1 MISYIIMLIAFEG
14 IDGSGKTT
22 QAKKLYQYLVA
33 KEIPASLYREPGGTK
48 LGEKLREIIITEEMD
63 ERTELLLFEASRS
76 RLIAEKVIK
85 DLEKGKIVILDRFT
99 LSTLAYQGYGK
110 GIDLEVI
117 DEFNIFATRGIEPD
131 LIVLID
137 VPVEL
142 AIKRLRNRTRFEG
155 KEFLEKVRRGFLEI
169 AKDKKNVVIID
180 GTREENSVFEDIL
193 KVLSGIFG
201 I

>member
-1 MISYIIMLIAFEG
+1 MLISFEG

-22 QAKKLYQYLVA
+22 QSKKLYQYLVS
-33 KEIPASLYREPGGTK
+33 KGIPASLYREPGGTK

-63 ERTELLLFEASRS
+63 ERTELFLFEASRS
-76 RLIAEKVIK
+76 RLITEKVIK

-117 DEFNIFATRGIEPD
+117 NEFNRFATRGIEPD

-137 VPVEL
+137 VPVEV
-142 AIKRLRNRTRFEG
+142 AIKRLKNRNRFEG
-155 KEFLEKVRRGFLEI
+155 KEFLERVRRGFLEI

-180 GTREENSVFEDIL
+180 GTKEENTVFEDVL
-193 KVLSGIFG
+193 KRLSSIFG

>member
-1 MISYIIMLIAFEG
+1 MLIAFEG

>member
-22 QAKKLYQYLVA
+22 QAKKLYRYLVA
-33 KEIPASLYREPGGTK
+33 KGIPVSLYREPGGTK

-63 ERTELLLFEASRS
+63 ERTELFLFEASRS
-76 RLIAEKVIK
+76 RLITEKVIK
-85 DLEKGKIVILDRFT
+85 DLKKGKTVILDRFT

-117 DEFNIFATRGIEPD
+117 NEFNRFATWGIEPN
-131 LIVLID
+131 LIVFID
-137 VPVEL
+137 VPVEV
-142 AIKRLRNRTRFEG
+142 AIKRLKNRTRFES
-155 KEFLEKVRRGFLEI
+155 KEFLERVRRGFLEI
-169 AKDKKNVVIID
+169 VKDKRNVVIID
-180 GTREENSVFEDIL
+180 GAKEENTVFEEIL
-193 KVLSGIFG
+193 KTLSGIFS

>member
-155 KEFLEKVRRGFLEI
+155 KEFLENVRRGFLEI

>member
-142 AIKRLRNRTRFEG
+142 AIKRLRNRTRSEG

>member
-1 MISYIIMLIAFEG
+1 MLISFEG
-14 IDGSGKTT
+14 INGSGKTT
-22 QAKKLYQYLVA
+22 QSKKLYQYLVS
-33 KEIPASLYREPGGTK
+33 KGIPASLYREPGGTK

-63 ERTELLLFEASRS
+63 ERTELFLFEASRS
-76 RLIAEKVIK
+76 RLITEKVIK

-117 DEFNIFATRGIEPD
+117 NEFNRFATRGIEPD

-137 VPVEL
+137 VPVEV
-142 AIKRLRNRTRFEG
+142 AIKRLKNRNRFEG
-155 KEFLEKVRRGFLEI
+155 KEFLERVRRGFLEI

-180 GTREENSVFEDIL
+180 GTKEENTVFEDVL
-193 KVLSGIFG
+193 KRLSSIFG

>member
-1 MISYIIMLIAFEG
+1 
-14 IDGSGKTT
+14 
-22 QAKKLYQYLVA
+22 AKKLYQYLVA

>member
-1 MISYIIMLIAFEG
+1 MLIAFEG

-33 KEIPASLYREPGGTK
+33 KGIPASLYREPGGTK

-63 ERTELLLFEASRS
+63 ERTELFLFEASRS
-76 RLIAEKVIK
+76 RLITEKVIK

-117 DEFNIFATRGIEPD
+117 NEFNRFATRGIEPD

-137 VPVEL
+137 VPVEV
-142 AIKRLRNRTRFEG
+142 AIKRLKNRNRFEG
-155 KEFLEKVRRGFLEI
+155 KEFLERVRRGFLEI

-180 GTREENSVFEDIL
+180 GTKEENTVFEDVL
-193 KVLSGIFG
+193 KRLSGIFG

>member
-33 KEIPASLYREPGGTK
+33 KGIPASLYREPGGTK

-63 ERTELLLFEASRS
+63 ERTELFLFEASRS
-76 RLIAEKVIK
+76 RLITEKVIK

-117 DEFNIFATRGIEPD
+117 NEFNRFATRGIEPD

-137 VPVEL
+137 VPVEV
-142 AIKRLRNRTRFEG
+142 AIKRLKNRNRFEG
-155 KEFLEKVRRGFLEI
+155 KEFLERVRRGFLEI

-180 GTREENSVFEDIL
+180 GTKEENTVFEDVL
-193 KVLSGIFG
+193 KRLSGIFG